1 VEESEASAGRLDR
14 GKQVEHIEVLTHVTE
29 TRSDNLGGPLRMA
42 NLSVEEPDALMCA
55 RPGLWEPW
63 RVTARA
69 TRPDASKCRRILH
82 RKRSEK
88 R

>member
-1 VEESEASAGRLDR
+1 
-14 GKQVEHIEVLTHVTE
+14 
-29 TRSDNLGGPLRMA
+29 MA

-69 TRPDASKCRRILH
+69 TRPDARTMPITKVH
-82 RKRSEK
+82 RSA
-88 R
+88 